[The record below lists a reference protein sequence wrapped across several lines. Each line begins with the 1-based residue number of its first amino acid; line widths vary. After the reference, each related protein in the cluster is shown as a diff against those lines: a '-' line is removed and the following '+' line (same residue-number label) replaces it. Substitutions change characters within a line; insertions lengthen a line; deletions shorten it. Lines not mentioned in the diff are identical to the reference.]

1 MSIGDIG
8 EINMN
13 QRAAVPTVE
22 RNAGDAA
29 QFWLW
34 EKSFELSVA
43 VFKVAD
49 RIPQELGLSLGS
61 QMRLTA
67 LAIPAHLSLTRAR
80 GYSREFARGLSIVVT
95 ALAEIRVQ
103 VALCC
108 DLGYSDEM
116 EQRRL
121 LLRIRELELAASRL
135 LGRLRGLLSG
145 NRLQLI
151 SDEIAAIISGE
162 QEGAAGAGS

>member
-1 MSIGDIG
+1 
-8 EINMN
+8 MN
-13 QRAAVPTVE
+13 PGSAVPTVG
-22 RNAGDAA
+22 RRKGDAA

-67 LAIPAHLSLTRAR
+67 LSIPAHLSLSRAR
-80 GYSREFARGLSIVVT
+80 GYSREFARGLAVVLS
-95 ALAEIRVQ
+95 ALAEIREQ
-103 VALCC
+103 LGLCC

-116 EQRRL
+116 EQGRL
-121 LLRIRELELAASRL
+121 GLRIRELEMAATRL
-135 LGRLRGLLSG
+135 LGRLRGLLAD
-145 NRLQLI
+145 NRLQAI
-151 SDEIAAIISGE
+151 SDEIAALISEE
-162 QEGAAGAGS
+162 QPGAAGGRS